1 MAQPVRRSGGLA
13 PRVIADDYDAFL
25 LDLDGVLARGD
36 HPSPH
41 AGETV
46 AALRGLGKR
55 LSFVTNNSSRTPE
68 AVVAH
73 LASVGVEAEP
83 SEVETSSLTTAA
95 VLSERGIRSA
105 AVIGED
111 GLRSAL
117 ADAGITLVAMASH
130 PAAVVVGWDRHV
142 DYDSL
147 RAASIAVQRGAT
159 LYASND
165 DASYPAPDGLTWP
178 GAGAILAALEV
189 GTGVRAEVFGKPHPP
204 ILRAALDRAGGGRP
218 LVVGD
223 RIETDIEGA
232 ANAGWDSALVLTG
245 ISTRADADAAPH
257 RPTYVV
263 DDLAGLLG

>member
-1 MAQPVRRSGGLA
+1 M
-13 PRVIADDYDAFL
+13 IADAYDAFL
-25 LDLDGVLARGD
+25 LDLDGVLYRGD
-36 HPSPH
+36 RPIPR

-46 AALRGLGKR
+46 AALRALRKG

-73 LASVGVEAEP
+73 LASVGIAAEP
-83 SEVETSSLTTAA
+83 DEVETSSLTTAA
-95 VLSERGIRSA
+95 VLSTRGVTSA

-111 GLRSAL
+111 GLRTALSA
-117 ADAGITLVAMASH
+117 AGIEVVAMDAG
-130 PAAVVVGWDRHV
+130 PPAVVVGWDRHV
-142 DYDSL
+142 TYDDL

-178 GAGAILAALEV
+178 GAGAILAAIEV
-189 GTGVRAEVFGKPHPP
+189 GTGVRAEVFGKPNPP

-245 ISTRADADAAPH
+245 ISTRDNVRDATHP
-257 RPTYVV
+257 PTYVV
-263 DDLAGLLG
+263 DDLAGLLV

>member
-1 MAQPVRRSGGLA
+1 M
-13 PRVIADDYDAFL
+13 IADDYDTFL
-25 LDLDGVLARGD
+25 LDLDGVLCRGD
-36 HPSPH
+36 RSIPR

-46 AALRGLGKR
+46 AGLRDLGKR

-68 AVVAH
+68 TVVAH
-73 LASVGVEAEP
+73 LASVGVGADP
-83 SEVETSSLTTAA
+83 AEVETSSLTTAA
-95 VLSERGIRSA
+95 ILGERGVASA

-111 GLRSAL
+111 GLRTAL
-117 ADAGITLVAMASH
+117 EEAGIELIAMDAG
-130 PAAVVVGWDRHV
+130 PAAVVVGWDRDV
-142 DYDSL
+142 NYDDL
-147 RAASIAVQRGAT
+147 RAASIAVQRGAA

-189 GTGVRAEVFGKPHPP
+189 GTGVRAEVFGKPNPP
-204 ILRAALDRAGGGRP
+204 ILRAALERAGGGRP

-245 ISTRADADAAPH
+245 ISTRAEADTATHP
-257 RPTYVV
+257 PTYVL
-263 DDLAGLLG
+263 DDLAGLLA